1 MFSEILL
8 KKNSY
13 IEWVNQSSKSYHRP
27 SSSLLLM
34 LLPTLWD
41 FNGVTVCV
49 GFSKVFLSFDR
60 KIAVNGEIAGLI
72 LQ

>member
-8 KKNSY
+8 KKILS
-13 IEWVNQSSKSYHRP
+13 IEWVNP
-27 SSSLLLM
+27 TTALPLPLLLM

>member
-1 MFSEILL
+1 MGKSIFKIL
-8 KKNSY
+8 
-13 IEWVNQSSKSYHRP
+13 P
-27 SSSLLLM
+27 PPFLLM